1 MSNDTLEIGEFHPSA
16 HIAMEY
22 VRNNLSL
29 ILQESIAS
37 TALSGNRTAE
47 IALGTIKRLE
57 NKEPVSDRYLMGLA
71 WFLYSINQEKGTGD
85 E

>member
-1 MSNDTLEIGEFHPSA
+1 MSDDTLSVGEFHPST

-22 VRNNLSL
+22 VNNNLDL
-29 ILQESIAS
+29 ILIESIAS
-37 TALSGNRTAE
+37 TALSGNRSAE
-47 IALGTIKRLE
+47 LALGTIKRLQ

-71 WFLYSINQEKGTGD
+71 WFLYSINQGKGTGD